1 MKVMLAHFRKTLLA
15 ALAGGLVSL
24 FFLLPYNSLQAQ
36 EWNRLLDLR
45 GKWKFEIGDRLEYAQ
60 PGFDDASWQNIFV
73 PANWEDEGFPGYDGY
88 AWYRT
93 RFQLPPGAEKTPL
106 YLHLGRIDD
115 ADETYLNGHLIGFSG
130 VFPPGMETAYSKFR
144 EYRIPPEY
152 LNFSGENVLAVR
164 VYDMQ
169 LAGGIVEGRVGI
181 YTLQSSLAMDIPL
194 DGAWKFSTGDEP
206 EWKAPDFDDRAW
218 KNLVVPLR
226 WEVQGYRH
234 YDGYAWYRKRFTAPS
249 TYRGQKLVLLLGKID
264 DLDETYLNGR
274 RIGKSGNFTAIG
286 GPAIRGDE
294 WQQLRV
300 YEIPAEL
307 LYFDRE
313 NLIAVRVYDG
323 LVDGG
328 IYEGPVGI
336 MTAGR
341 AQEWLAAQKRG
352 QKAPTSFWEF
362 LDAWFKK

>member
-1 MKVMLAHFRKTLLA
+1 MKLMIAHFRKSVLETLASGFL
-15 ALAGGLVSL
+15 SI
-24 FFLLPYNSLQAQ
+24 FFLFPCGSLQAD
-36 EWNRLLDLR
+36 EWKRLVDLR
-45 GKWKFEIGDRLEYAQ
+45 GRWKFEIGDNMECAR
-60 PGFDDASWQNIFV
+60 PGFNDNGWQSIFV
-73 PANWEDEGFPGYDGY
+73 PSNWEDEGFPGYDGY
-88 AWYRT
+88 AWYRI
-93 RFQLPPGAEKTPL
+93 RFQLPPGTEKNPL

-130 VFPPGMETAYSKFR
+130 IFPPGMETAYSKFR

-152 LNFSGENVLAVR
+152 LKIEGENVLAVR

-206 EWKAPDFDDRAW
+206 EWKDPAFDDRAW

-234 YDGYAWYRKRFTAPS
+234 YDGYAWYRKRFTVPA
-249 TYRGQKLVLLLGKID
+249 TYRGQKLALLLGKID

-274 RIGKSGNFTAIG
+274 RIGKTGTFTSIG
-286 GPAIRGDE
+286 GPPVRGDE

-300 YEIPAEL
+300 YDIPPDL
-307 LYFDRE
+307 LLFEGE
-313 NLIAVRVYDG
+313 NVIAVRVYDG

-336 MTAGR
+336 MAAER
-341 AQEWLAAQKRG
+341 VKEWLGGQKRG
-352 QKAPTSFWEF
+352 KNGRKTFWEL
-362 LDAWFKK
+362 LDAWLNK